1 MFLELKTFVSDT
13 EIELSRTKSLRHKS
27 GGNLEKSHFYDAE
40 WNFKLFT
47 DSIFLFPV
55 AYVSG
60 TDENGRQRRPTGEG
74 ARGIYELAAA
84 DQSVRR
90 GDQTAPATRNCR
102 SRKDYVVQEVSYPKV
117 EALDGWR
124 AEILELFFAHGTS
137 INLTLSGPC
146 RRRLMIQLAR
156 GC

>member
-1 MFLELKTFVSDT
+1 MKI
-13 EIELSRTKSLRHKS
+13 IEAQKW
-27 GGNLEKSHFYDAE
+27 GNLEKSHFYDAE

-55 AYVSG
+55 ACASG
-60 TDENGRQRRPTGEG
+60 TDKNGRQRRPTGEG

-90 GDQTAPATRNCR
+90 GDQTASATRNCR

-117 EALDGWR
+117 EAIDGWR
-124 AEILELFFAHGTS
+124 ANILELFFVHGTS

-146 RRRLMIQLAR
+146 RRRLMIRLAR